1 MESTGTFFVSN
12 ASFYE
17 VNYISLR
24 KRRKKHRQQ
33 QIEMKHTRS
42 DGKNR
47 LRPSWNLHK
56 ITSQNRS
63 EIPKTGTRTTS
74 RNIIAQSGP
83 TTFRT
88 YNFQTSKSSKLKG
101 LIHKDRYLSLCA
113 AQFFEKVSYKRS
125 NLSTFSRP

>member
-12 ASFYE
+12 ASFHK
-17 VNYISLR
+17 VIYISLR

-47 LRPSWNLHK
+47 LRPSWNLHE
-56 ITSQNRS
+56 ITSQNGS

-101 LIHKDRYLSLCA
+101 LIHEDRYLSLWA

-125 NLSTFSRP
+125 NLSTFSSP